1 MKARALILFTLLTL
15 GTWSSPGQ
23 AGPLGDLFKK
33 VNPAVVVIR
42 TEERIVTGEGQ
53 QRLTST
59 QGLGSGVLISED
71 GKVLTAA
78 HVVQAAD
85 NVEAEF
91 VGGETVF
98 ARVIASVPAA
108 DVALLQLERVPGGVV
123 PVPMGDSDQVDVGDE
138 VFVVGAPY
146 GVGHSLTVGHIS
158 GRHAPNSLS
167 GDLTLGE
174 FLQTDA
180 AINKGNSGGPMFNM
194 KGEIV
199 GVVSHIMSQS
209 GGFEGLGF
217 AVTSNK
223 ARKLLFEERSIWS
236 GLEGKALTGEIAQV
250 FNVPQPA
257 GVLVERVAERSTASR
272 LGLRGGTLPARI
284 GDETLVVGG
293 DIILTVQG
301 ITVTGEEPT
310 LRRIRRAIG
319 ALEPGEQI
327 KLTILRA
334 GETMELSTHILE

>member
-1 MKARALILFTLLTL
+1 MKARALLLFTLATL
-15 GTWSSPGQ
+15 ATWTSPGQ
-23 AGPLGDLFKK
+23 AGPLGDLFKR

-42 TEERIVTGEGQ
+42 TEERVVTGEEQ

-59 QGLGSGVLISED
+59 QGLGSGVLISAD

-91 VGGETVF
+91 VGGDTVF

-108 DVALLQLERVPGGVV
+108 DVALLQLERVPEGVV
-123 PVPMGDSDQVDVGDE
+123 PAPIGDSDQVDVGDE

-167 GDLTLGE
+167 GNLTLGE

-223 ARKLLFEERSIWS
+223 ARRLLFEERSMWS
-236 GLEGKALTGEIAQV
+236 GLEGKAITGEIAQV
-250 FNVPQPA
+250 LNVPQPA

-272 LGLRGGTLPARI
+272 LGLRGGTLAARI

-301 ITVTGEEPT
+301 ITVTGQEPT
-310 LRRIRRAIG
+310 LRRIRKAIG

-334 GETMELSTHILE
+334 GETLELSTHVLE